1 MALTQARL
9 TRAGKLTSALGDEQV
24 RWEESVALFEQEII
38 NVVGNVFIA
47 AACVAYYG
55 AFTSHY
61 RQLVGTISLQYSRF
75 HPFKLGPVVSQ
86 CCTFGFKMQFPLQ
99 NRYMIMALN

>member
-1 MALTQARL
+1 MDLTQTRL
-9 TRAGKLTSALGDEQV
+9 TRAGRLTSALGNEQI

-38 NVVGNVFIA
+38 DVVGDVFIA

-61 RQLVGTISLQYSRF
+61 RQLVGT
-75 HPFKLGPVVSQ
+75 
-86 CCTFGFKMQFPLQ
+86 TQ
-99 NRYMIMALN
+99 NV

>member
-1 MALTQARL
+1 MALTEARL
-9 TRAGKLTSALGDEQV
+9 ARAGKLTSALGDEQV
-24 RWEESVALFEQEII
+24 RWEQSVALFEQEII

-61 RQLVGTISLQYSRF
+61 RQLVGTVG
-75 HPFKLGPVVSQ
+75 LGAIQSFLGLLYEL
-86 CCTFGFKMQFPLQ
+86 TL
-99 NRYMIMALN
+99 

>member
-1 MALTQARL
+1 MELTQARL
-9 TRAGKLTSALGDEQV
+9 TRAGRLTSALGNEQI

-38 NVVGNVFIA
+38 DVVGDVFIA

-61 RQLVGTISLQYSRF
+61 RQLVGT
-75 HPFKLGPVVSQ
+75 
-86 CCTFGFKMQFPLQ
+86 TQ
-99 NRYMIMALN
+99 NV